1 LPDVSRLQLAP
12 DDFKGI
18 YYRDKFGV
26 HASDT
31 AFISTVK
38 QVSFAFASAPRLTG
52 SEERAPL
59 W

>member
-1 LPDVSRLQLAP
+1 MSRLQLAP